1 MTALGMLLGAY
12 LLGAIPAGYLLFQ
25 TLKKTDIRMQGSS
38 NTGATNVLR
47 TAGWRAA
54 VPVLLFD
61 IGKGVLPVLLAHSW
75 FENPWI
81 APSAGFAAI
90 LGHCFPVYI
99 GFRGGKGVA
108 TTVGAFA
115 ALSPMPL
122 LFILSVFLLVVA
134 LTRTV
139 SLGSLAAVASYPV
152 FAAVLGAGPQIALVG
167 VFVFVLVTI
176 QHRANIRRLLD
187 GNERKLGGKSR

>member
-1 MTALGMLLGAY
+1 MTMLGMLLGAY
-12 LLGAIPAGYLLFQ
+12 LLGSIPAGYLLFQ
-25 TLKKTDIRMQGSS
+25 TLKKTDIRRQGSS
-38 NTGATNVLR
+38 NIGATNVLR
-47 TAGWRAA
+47 IAGWRAA

-81 APSAGFAAI
+81 APAAGFAAI

-108 TTVGAFA
+108 TTIGVFA

-122 LFILSVFLLVVA
+122 FCILGVFLLVVA
-134 LTRTV
+134 LTRFV
-139 SLGSLAAVASYPV
+139 SLGSLAAVAAYPV
-152 FAAVLGAGPQIALVG
+152 FSTVLGAGPQITWVG

-187 GNERKLGGKSR
+187 GNESKLGGGK